1 MIMNF
6 IEVEDAHERF
16 PSEWKEKFSTVDW
29 SDTLF
34 LCDTIN
40 NTDYD
45 TYEITSDDEVFGRSE
60 GGELIKL
67 TDFTAKLELST
78 GIILEEEDYELDVS
92 AYFLKGDLVQFK
104 FENAKFVDR
113 EKRIQYQKE
122 LEDQIENIKE
132 KVAKNEA
139 KSNSTVYKIW
149 KSIISVPLTAIRYVL
164 GFLIKVCF
172 FIEDLLT

>member
-1 MIMNF
+1 MVMNF
-6 IEVEDAHERF
+6 VEIEEAHERF

-45 TYEITSDDEVFGRSE
+45 TYEITSDDEVFGRSTE
-60 GGELIKL
+60 GELTKL
-67 TDFTAKLELST
+67 TDFTVKLELST
-78 GIILEEEDYELDVS
+78 GVILEEEDYELDVS

-104 FENAKFVDR
+104 FEKAVFVDR
-113 EKRIQYQKE
+113 EKRIQYQE
-122 LEDQIENIKE
+122 EMEAHIEAMK
-132 KVAKNEA
+132 AKISDEEA
-139 KSNSTVYKIW
+139 KSNSVVYKIW
-149 KSIISVPLTAIRYVL
+149 KSLISVPLTAIRYVL

>member
-1 MIMNF
+1 MVMNF

-113 EKRIQYQKE
+113 EKRIKYQKE
-122 LEDQIENIKE
+122 FEDQIEDFKE